1 MGQRYAPSYATIYMS
16 EWEREA
22 LAKCALQPIFYLRV
36 LDDIIGGW
44 AHGDE
49 SFKVFVPVLNTRH
62 HSNMRQIIHKLIS

>member
-22 LAKCALQPIFYLRV
+22 LAKCALQPIFYLRF
-36 LDDIIGGW
+36 LDDIIGAW
-44 AHGDE
+44 AHGEE
-49 SFKVFVPVLNTRH
+49 SFKAFVQVLNTHH